1 MIDANILPELLR
13 TANRIE
19 GLSPAE
25 VQQLLHR
32 SIVAVRDLRLN
43 VGIPGSGTSAG
54 AVIGLAN
61 VASRVETAS
70 VEELKAALLEAT
82 EMIRTLRIVAQSGI
96 ALILHET
103 EDVAGA

>member
-1 MIDANILPELLR
+1 MIDANIVPELLR
-13 TANRIE
+13 ALNRIE
-19 GLSPAE
+19 RFSPAE
-25 VQQLLHR
+25 VRQLLHR
-32 SIVAVRDLRLN
+32 SIVAIRDLRRH
-43 VGIPGSGTSAG
+43 VGIPGSGTSAD

-70 VEELKAALLEAT
+70 VEELQAALLEAT

>member
-1 MIDANILPELLR
+1 M
-13 TANRIE
+13 
-19 GLSPAE
+19 
-25 VQQLLHR
+25 
-32 SIVAVRDLRLN
+32 
-43 VGIPGSGTSAG
+43 
-54 AVIGLAN
+54 
-61 VASRVETAS
+61 ASRVETAS